1 MPTEYTAQILKLQ
14 LPEQEDLKN
23 ASERCSANPATLNSI
38 GRAIGQQVR
47 ITRRDSPNSVA
58 VFTVKQANP
67 DDDLGDPELANVV
80 RTGQTGRER
89 LGKAEEMAATVQ
101 DKVVDDAPQSGTF
114 SFFELADDDDG
125 KQAYFIAIAP
135 HGGDIEPHTDQ
146 EAEHVITE
154 LQAASVPASFWLCK
168 GDGDRDKGAFDRWHI
183 TSEDLQPAC
192 FPLLQPLASRTFC
205 YGVAFHGFD
214 RNEDEADVYIGG
226 AASLPLKR
234 AVEKAL
240 NDLNLSIEVKISTC
254 SDKPKFQGFSPEN
267 IINRLATSGIQLE
280 QSRHAREKF
289 GQQIA
294 GAVAKVFASRRRL
307 LLGNFG
313 QNLKAGRAQARTV
326 LVQSLSND
334 LAAGLLD
341 VERAIVKHRAWRGRD
356 DATAAKIQAAEE
368 LATFIEE
375 HIGDLETTPT
385 QNDHLAKM
393 PKQRKRRRRL
403 GNRGQ
408 S

>member
-1 MPTEYTAQILKLQ
+1 MSTEYTAQILKLQ

-47 ITRRDSPNSVA
+47 ITQRDSPNFVA

-67 DDDLGDPELANVV
+67 DDDLGDPELANAV

-89 LGKAEEMAATVQ
+89 LGTTEEMAAVVQ
-101 DKVVDDAPQSGTF
+101 AKVVDDAPGSGTF
-114 SFFELADDDDG
+114 SFVELIDDDE
-125 KQAYFIAIAP
+125 KQGYFIAIAP
-135 HGGDIEPHTDQ
+135 HGGEIEPHTDQ
-146 EAEHVITE
+146 EAEHVIME
-154 LQAASVPASFWLCK
+154 LHAASVPASFWLCK

-192 FPLLQPLASRTFC
+192 FPLLKPLASRTFC

-240 NDLNLSIEVKISTC
+240 NDLNLSIEVRISTC
-254 SDKPKFQGFSPEN
+254 SDKPKFQGFSPAN

-294 GAVAKVFASRRRL
+294 AAVAKVFASRRRL
-307 LLGNFG
+307 LLGKFV

-341 VERAIVKHRAWRGRD
+341 VERAIVKHRAWRSRD

-368 LATFIEE
+368 LATFVEE
-375 HIGDLETTPT
+375 HIEDVETTPT

-393 PKQRKRRRRL
+393 PRQRKRRRRL
-403 GNRGQ
+403 GNRGE